1 MLLAESGAGFN
12 NELSELFDNR
22 GYSVDSCIPGEECL
36 NRLSTQHYQL
46 IILDIIL
53 PEVDG
58 FSLLSRLRQSI
69 QTPAIIMLINNAA
82 EGERIKGYYHGAHDC
97 LTKPFN
103 TTELLLRVWALLR
116 RYRASTAGVR

>member
-1 MLLAESGAGFN
+1 MAHRARRQPELFQSGCKILLAESGAGFN

-58 FSLLSRLRQSI
+58 FSLL
-69 QTPAIIMLINNAA
+69 TPPI
-82 EGERIKGYYHGAHDC
+82 DS
-97 LTKPFN
+97 N
-103 TTELLLRVWALLR
+103 TGHHADK
-116 RYRASTAGVR
+116 